1 MSFVLFVVIG
11 SQSMK
16 EKLRQLNKEIRQRVL
31 DYGLDFFEV
40 IFEVLSF
47 EEMNMVA
54 AYDGFPVRYPHWRF
68 GMEYERL
75 KRSYAYGLHRIY
87 EMVINNDPCYAYL
100 LDNNNLVD
108 QKIVMA
114 HVYAH
119 SDFFKNN
126 LWFAHTNRK
135 MLNEMAN
142 HGTRV
147 RRHIDRQGEAEVE
160 RFLDVCL
167 SVADLI
173 DPHSP
178 AEEYTVEEEEEDKPI
193 AVGRFKSKSYMD
205 RYVNPPDYLEAERR
219 RLEKEREQQKIPAEP
234 QRDILLFLL
243 RHAPLKSWQADILSI
258 VREESYYFIPQRQ
271 TRIMNEGWATYWHS
285 RTMTEGGI
293 LDPAEVIDYADHHS
307 GTLGSRPGHV
317 NPYKIGVELFRDIE
331 ERWNKGRFGKEYE
344 ECQDMTEKKNWDRK
358 LALGRQKIFEVRR
371 VYHDIGFIDAFLT
384 KEFCLEQ
391 GLFVYKE
398 VKGGSQSWYE
408 ITSRDYEQ
416 VKKALLFSL
425 TNFGKPII
433 YVEDGNYRNRG
444 ELYLVHRHEGI
455 DLDVAYA
462 QDTLVNLCRLWGR
475 PVHVETVIDERK
487 IVYSY
492 DGERHTEKEMF

>member
-1 MSFVLFVVIG
+1 
-11 SQSMK
+11 MK
-16 EKLRQLNKEIRQRVL
+16 EKLRQINEEIRQRAL
-31 DYGLDFFEV
+31 DYSLDFFEV

-54 AYDGFPVRYPHWRF
+54 SYDGFPVRYPHWRF
-68 GMEYERL
+68 GMEHERF

-87 EMVINNDPCYAYL
+87 EMVINHDPCYAYL
-100 LDNNNLVD
+100 LDNNNLID

-126 LWFAHTNRK
+126 LWFAPTNRK

-147 RRHIDRQGEAEVE
+147 RRHIDRQGETEVE

-178 AEEYTVEEEEEDKPI
+178 GEEYKVEEEEEDKPI
-193 AVGRFKSKSYMD
+193 EVGRFKSKSYMD
-205 RYVNPPDYLEAERR
+205 RYINPPDYLEAERR
-219 RLEKEREQQKIPAEP
+219 RLEKEGEKQKVPDEP
-234 QRDILLFLL
+234 QQDILLFLL
-243 RHAPLKSWQADILSI
+243 HHAPLKSWQADILSI
-258 VREESYYFIPQRQ
+258 IREESYYFTPQRQ

-293 LDPAEVIDYADHHS
+293 LSPAEVIDYADHHS

-331 ERWNKGRFGKEYE
+331 ERWNKGHFGKEYE
-344 ECQDMTEKKNWDRK
+344 ECQDMTERKNWDRK
-358 LALGRQKIFEVRR
+358 LGLGRQKIFEVRK
-371 VYHDIGFIDAFLT
+371 VYNDIGFIDTFLT

-391 GLFVYKE
+391 GLFVYGE
-398 VKGGSQSWYE
+398 VKGGSHSWYE
-408 ITSRDYEQ
+408 ITSRDYER

-455 DLDVAYA
+455 DLDIAYA

-475 PVHVETVIDERK
+475 PVHVETVVDGKK

-492 DGERHTEKEMF
+492 DGERHTQKKIF

>member
-1 MSFVLFVVIG
+1 
-11 SQSMK
+11 MK
-16 EKLRQLNKEIRQRVL
+16 EKLRQIKGGIRRRAL

-54 AYDGFPVRYPHWRF
+54 SYDGFPVRYPHWHF
-68 GMEYERL
+68 GMEHERL
-75 KRSYAYGLHRIY
+75 KRGYAYGLHRIY

-135 MLNEMAN
+135 MLDEMAN

-147 RRHIDRQGEAEVE
+147 RRHIDRQGKTEVE

-178 AEEYTVEEEEEDKPI
+178 GEEYKVEEEEEDKPVE
-193 AVGRFKSKSYMD
+193 VGRFKSKSYMD
-205 RYVNPPDYLEAERR
+205 RYINPPDYLEAERR
-219 RLEKEREQQKIPAEP
+219 RLEKEREKQKVPDEP

-243 RHAPLKSWQADILSI
+243 HHAPLKSWQADILSI
-258 VREESYYFIPQRQ
+258 IREESYYFTPQRQ

-293 LDPAEVIDYADHHS
+293 LSPAEVIDYADHHS

-344 ECQDMTEKKNWDRK
+344 ECQDMTERKNWDRK
-358 LALGRQKIFEVRR
+358 LGLGRQKIFEVRK
-371 VYHDIGFIDAFLT
+371 VYHDIGFIDTFLT

-391 GLFVYKE
+391 GLFVYEE
-398 VKGGSQSWYE
+398 VKGGSHSWYE
-408 ITSRDYEQ
+408 ITSRDYER

-455 DLDVAYA
+455 DLDIAYA

-475 PVHVETVIDERK
+475 PVHVETVVDEKK

-492 DGERHTEKEMF
+492 DGERHTQKKTF

>member
-1 MSFVLFVVIG
+1 
-11 SQSMK
+11 MK

-68 GMEYERL
+68 GMEHERL

-119 SDFFKNN
+119 SDFFRNN
-126 LWFAHTNRK
+126 LWFTHTNRK

-147 RRHIDRQGEAEVE
+147 RRHIDRQGATEVE

-178 AEEYTVEEEEEDKPI
+178 AEEYTVEEEEDEGDKPI
-193 AVGRFKSKSYMD
+193 EVGRFKSKGYMD
-205 RYVNPPDYLEAERR
+205 RYINPPDYLEAERQ
-219 RLEKEREQQKIPAEP
+219 RLEEEREQQKVPPEP

-243 RHAPLKSWQADILSI
+243 HHAPLKGWQADILSI
-258 VREESYYFIPQRQ
+258 VREESYYFTPQRQ
-271 TRIMNEGWATYWHS
+271 TKIMNEGWATYWHS
-285 RTMTEGGI
+285 RTMTAGGI

-307 GTLGSRPGHV
+307 GTLGPRPGHV

-331 ERWNKGRFGKEYE
+331 ERWDKGRFGKEYE

-358 LALGRQKIFEVRR
+358 LGLGREKIFEVRK
-371 VYHDIGFIDAFLT
+371 VYHDIGFIDTFLT

-398 VKGGSQSWYE
+398 VEEGNLNWYE

-416 VKKALLFSL
+416 VKRALLFSL

-455 DLDVAYA
+455 DLDIAYA

-475 PVHVETVIDERK
+475 PVHVETVVDEK
-487 IVYSY
+487 KVVYSY
-492 DGERHTEKEMF
+492 DGERHAKKKVL